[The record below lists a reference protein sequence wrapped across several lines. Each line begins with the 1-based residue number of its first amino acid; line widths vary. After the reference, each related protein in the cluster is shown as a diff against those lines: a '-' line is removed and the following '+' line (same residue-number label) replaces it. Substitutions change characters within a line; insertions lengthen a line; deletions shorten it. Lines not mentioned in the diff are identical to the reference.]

1 MRARAADTNFI
12 HGMPKLEANGLLYR
26 VAPAYFASLN
36 ILTPFRYALS
46 GRLSESRLFN
56 SSFLIPC
63 NECSRNP
70 RNRCACGYFRAAHA
84 GPVLDCAR
92 LLDLCAAYSGRRQS
106 LSGRACAR
114 YLWID
119 TGHFFYPYGKASDR
133 LGRKPVIA
141 AGLLIFA
148 LGSAVAAAA
157 PDIKWII
164 AGRALQGAGAIS
176 SALSAFVADLTAEHN
191 RVKAM
196 AMIGAS

>member
-12 HGMPKLEANGLLYR
+12 HGMPKLEANGLLWR

-46 GRLSESRLFN
+46 GRLSESRCFN

-114 YLWID
+114 YLWI
-119 TGHFFYPYGKASDR
+119 
-133 LGRKPVIA
+133 A

-148 LGSAVAAAA
+148 LDSAVAAAA

-191 RVKAM
+191 R
-196 AMIGAS
+196 